1 MSLINQLLQDLD
13 KRHASGAEVKSLS
26 PRVRPLPGPIRWR
39 TYVLLGLG
47 LVATAAAAAVMLS
60 YPARPK
66 LVRHDL
72 PPPVASNP
80 AATSEAHTTPS
91 PPAADT
97 QATAVPTP
105 PAVTA
110 LAVPV
115 FQLAEELSRLPEAKP
130 KATAAPPRKV
140 AVQRETRSVQK
151 PRATPAGR
159 KANGTVTASPPAP
172 VAQEAAPDKIEEVT
186 LAQPANVLPVE
197 KQMRAPTAYER
208 AEIEFRNAVARLRQG
223 RVSDAETGFRRALE
237 QDHSHGAA
245 RQALISLL
253 IDLKRFDDTEEVLR
267 ETLEVN
273 PRQPKHAM
281 LLARLELE
289 RGDVSGAVK
298 TLESVKPYAG
308 LDAEY
313 LAFLAAAYQREARH
327 PEALDMYRSAL
338 GVAPGN
344 AVWMIGAGISL
355 QALKQPE
362 QAREAYRAAAESRTL
377 TPELQAFV
385 DLRLREL
392 TPAKR

>member
-13 KRHASGAEVKSLS
+13 KRHASGAEVKGLS

-47 LVATAAAAAVMLS
+47 LAATAAAAAVMLS

-72 PPPVASNP
+72 PPPAASIP

-91 PPAADT
+91 ARAADT
-97 QATAVPTP
+97 QATEAVPIP

-115 FQLAEELSRLPEAKP
+115 FQMAEELSRLPDAKP
-130 KATAAPPRKV
+130 KAAVAPPRKV
-140 AVQRETRSVQK
+140 AAQRETRSVQK
-151 PRATPAGR
+151 PRATPADLQ
-159 KANGTVTASPPAP
+159 ANGTVATPPAP
-172 VAQEAAPDKIEEVT
+172 AAPEAAPDKIEEVT
-186 LAQPANVLPVE
+186 LAQPASVLPVE

-223 RVSDAETGFRRALE
+223 RVSDAEAGFRRALE

-327 PEALDMYRSAL
+327 QEALDMYRNAL